1 VSKEAA
7 MQAQVTSR
15 LPLANSEST
24 DIQRSEE
31 GAPFLAPIERPSGLL
46 LKIVFFLVRR
56 QFGKVMTP
64 LTVFAARMPAAFGS
78 FYGKVGQL
86 DKKLRLPARTAA
98 VIRERVATINT
109 CLFCMDAARY
119 YAMKQFGDTARFD
132 ALAEYGTSTLFTE
145 AERAALDYVTE
156 LTKDKRVTRETF
168 ACLKRH
174 YSEREICDI
183 VWLVASEHI
192 YNLTNIGLNI
202 GSDGLCTLDARGAGA
217 PKAVAGSA

>member
-1 VSKEAA
+1 
-7 MQAQVTSR
+7 MQAQATV
-15 LPLANSEST
+15 ANAGGEH
-24 DIQRSEE
+24 IQRSEE
-31 GAPFLAPIERPSGLL
+31 GGPYLAPIERPPGLL
-46 LKIVFFLVRR
+46 LKMVFFFVRR

-98 VIRERVATINT
+98 IIRERVASINT

-119 YAMKQFGDTARFD
+119 YAMKEFGDTARFD
-132 ALAEYGTSTLFTE
+132 ALGDYPTSPLFTE
-145 AERAALDYVTE
+145 AERAALDYATE
-156 LTKDKRVTRETF
+156 LTRDKKVAPETF
-168 ACLKRH
+168 TRLKRH

-192 YNLTNIGLNI
+192 YNITNIGLNI
-202 GSDGLCTLDARGAGA
+202 GSDGLCALGARRDAA
-217 PKAVAGSA
+217 KAVAGSA

>member
-1 VSKEAA
+1 
-7 MQAQVTSR
+7 MQAQVSNLVAHAGTEKT
-15 LPLANSEST
+15 AIE
-24 DIQRSEE
+24 RSEE
-31 GAPFLAPIERPSGLL
+31 GAPFLAPIERPRALI
-46 LKIVFFLVRR
+46 LKIVFFFVRR

-98 VIRERVATINT
+98 IIRERVASINM

-119 YAMKQFGDTARFD
+119 YAMKEFGDTTRFD
-132 ALAEYGTSTLFTE
+132 ALADYRTSTLFTE
-145 AERAALDYVTE
+145 AERAALDYATE
-156 LTKDKRVTRETF
+156 LTREKKVTFETF

-202 GSDGLCTLDARGAGA
+202 GSDGLCNLGARGGDA
-217 PKAVAGSA
+217 PH

>member
-1 VSKEAA
+1 
-7 MQAQVTSR
+7 MQAQVTNR
-15 LPLANSEST
+15 LPHADTEKT
-24 DIQRSEE
+24 AIERSEE
-31 GAPFLAPIERPSGLL
+31 GAPFLAPIERPPGLL
-46 LKIVFFLVRR
+46 LKIVFFFVRR
-56 QFGKVMTP
+56 QFGKVVTP
-64 LTVFAARMPAAFGS
+64 LTVFAARMPTAFGS

-98 VIRERVATINT
+98 TIRERVATVNS
-109 CLFCMDAARY
+109 CPFCMDAARY

-132 ALAEYGTSTLFTE
+132 ALADYGTSSLFTE
-145 AERAALDYVTE
+145 AERAALDYATE
-156 LTKDKRVTRETF
+156 LTKDKRVTPETF
-168 ACLKRH
+168 ACLKRY

-202 GSDGLCTLDARGAGA
+202 GSDGLCTLDAHGAGA